1 MKNVK
6 MVLMFAF
13 GIRSHDSLLI
23 NIMSY
28 YLCMF
33 VLMFIILEYHSILK
47 LEYDSGMDSEL
58 EMNQ

>member
-1 MKNVK
+1 
-6 MVLMFAF
+6 MVLRMFAF
-13 GIRSHDSLLI
+13 GISSHDSLLI
-23 NIMSY
+23 NIMS

-58 EMNQ
+58 AMNQ